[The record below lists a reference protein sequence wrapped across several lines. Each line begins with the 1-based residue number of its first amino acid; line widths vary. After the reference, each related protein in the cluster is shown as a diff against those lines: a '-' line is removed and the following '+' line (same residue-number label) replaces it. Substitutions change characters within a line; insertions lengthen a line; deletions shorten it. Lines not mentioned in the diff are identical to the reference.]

1 MDMSRARRLRP
12 EGGRPR
18 RRSKTRKRAEVPI
31 IRNATDE
38 SLRGEACV
46 LSWWQGAASL
56 GDQEG
61 RVHGGRPSS
70 VISPISTQT
79 DGDVPRKLIT
89 TGPCVSPLE
98 QVPDDSCF
106 PGEWL
111 AALSLGD
118 EQGRGRLHGGSA
130 ISPFFTGSAAP
141 SLSSDQPPCSNHK
154 ISMSALAM
162 EFCNLKI
169 WRLDMLSDHL
179 GISPESIWESVSRSC
194 SGSSSS
200 NSAASWSSSS
210 GSFTGTSGSSNE
222 VSFNAYLS
230 ALSEDMSVRSDKKAL
245 SCMDFIDRK
254 LLSILNDIA
263 GIMIE
268 GGCEMMLRRAID
280 RQSPQLASYIEILDI
295 NTILCGHK
303 DESKEILLKVWTTAM
318 HIIVGFLR
326 EMQRQL
332 NGQDLGY
339 FNRLKE
345 DYFLAIAKQSVMK
358 LLKAS
363 GSICIQNAP
372 IDPVYKDV
380 YSTLKP
386 DLSKMINVVMI
397 YQALNYGMPTIL
409 ALFSGQTKEFILA
422 QGEGLSQK
430 LSDMF
435 VKLAVEQNDLVRSQC
450 LDIFDTGVHR
460 STRHIMDQMRML
472 VQHKST
478 IYLILKGDKKA
489 FSELVV
495 QLISSLE
502 FMLYINSKGLQL
514 PGQQQMFLLNNVHF
528 VLQEAKRE
536 NDLGLILGEGW
547 LLQRH
552 DQLNLLITEYVDA
565 SWTPVMSCFLRRTRV
580 PEILWPCQLFDK
592 FTSSLEMT
600 YRVQK
605 TWKVTDPLI
614 RHKVREAIFQKVIP
628 EYRMH
633 VENYLEKKLKAERY
647 SIEQLESQ
655 LQELFEG

>member
-1 MDMSRARRLRP
+1 MDMSRAPRLP
-12 EGGRPR
+12 PAGGRPR

-31 IRNATDE
+31 FRNATDE
-38 SLRGEACV
+38 SRREEACV
-46 LSWWQGAASL
+46 LRGWLAAASL

-61 RVHGGRPSS
+61 RFHGGRPSS
-70 VISPISTQT
+70 AISPISTQT
-79 DGDVPRKLIT
+79 DGDGPLKLIG
-89 TGPCVSPLE
+89 GPCVSPVE
-98 QVPDDSCF
+98 QGPDESCF

-111 AALSLGD
+111 AALSHGD
-118 EQGRGRLHGGSA
+118 RRVHGASA
-130 ISPFFTGSAAP
+130 MSPFLAGSLAP
-141 SLSSDQPPCSNHK
+141 SLSSDQPPCSNLK
-154 ISMSALAM
+154 TAMSALAM
-162 EFCNLKI
+162 EFCNLNI
-169 WRLDMLSDHL
+169 WRLDVVSDL
-179 GISPESIWESVSRSC
+179 GISPASIWESVRR
-194 SGSSSS
+194 SGSNGCSS

-222 VSFNAYLS
+222 ASFNAYIS
-230 ALSEDMSVRSDKKAL
+230 ALSEDVSVRSDNKVF
-245 SCMDFIDRK
+245 SRMDFIDRK

-268 GGCEMMLRRAID
+268 GGCEKMLRRAID

-295 NTILCGHK
+295 NNILGGHK
-303 DESKEILLKVWTTAM
+303 EESKEILLKVWTTAM
-318 HIIVGFLR
+318 HIIIGFLK

-339 FNRLKE
+339 FNRFKE

-363 GSICIQNAP
+363 SSICVQNTS
-372 IDPVYKDV
+372 IDPVCKDV

-386 DLSKMINVVMI
+386 DLSNMIIVVMI
-397 YQALNYGMPTIL
+397 YQALNYGMPKIL

-422 QGEGLSQK
+422 EGEGVSHR

-450 LDIFDTGVHR
+450 LDISDTGVHR
-460 STRHIMDQMRML
+460 STRHIMDHIRML

-478 IYLILKGDKKA
+478 VYLILK
-489 FSELVV
+489 
-495 QLISSLE
+495 
-502 FMLYINSKGLQL
+502 
-514 PGQQQMFLLNNVHF
+514 GQQQMFLLNNAHF
-528 VLQEAKRE
+528 TLQEAKRE
-536 NDLGLILGEGW
+536 NDLALILGEGW

-552 DQLNLLITEYVDA
+552 DQLNLFITGYVDA

-580 PEILWPCQLFDK
+580 PEILWPHQLFDK

-600 YRVQK
+600 YRVQE

-614 RHKVREAIFQKVIP
+614 RRKVREAIFQKVIP

-633 VENYLEKKLKAERY
+633 MENSEKKSGRY

>member
-1 MDMSRARRLRP
+1 MDMSRPPRLP
-12 EGGRPR
+12 PAGGRPPR
-18 RRSKTRKRAEVPI
+18 RSSSKTRKRAEVPI
-31 IRNATDE
+31 VRNATDE
-38 SLRGEACV
+38 SRRWEACV
-46 LSWWQGAASL
+46 LRGWLAAASL
-56 GDQEG
+56 GEEG

-70 VISPISTQT
+70 AISPISTQT
-79 DGDVPRKLIT
+79 DGDGRRKLIG
-89 TGPCVSPLE
+89 GPCVSPVE
-98 QVPDDSCF
+98 QGPDESCF

-111 AALSLGD
+111 AALSFGD
-118 EQGRGRLHGGSA
+118 RQRRGRVHGGGA
-130 ISPFFTGSAAP
+130 MSPFFSGSSAS
-141 SLSSDQPPCSNHK
+141 SLSSDQPPCSNLK
-154 ISMSALAM
+154 TAMCALAM
-162 EFCNLKI
+162 EFCNLNI
-169 WRLDMLSDHL
+169 WRLDVLSDHL
-179 GISPESIWESVSRSC
+179 GISPASIWESVRRSC
-194 SGSSSS
+194 SSGSTS

-222 VSFNAYLS
+222 ACFNAYLS
-230 ALSEDMSVRSDKKAL
+230 ALSEDMSVRSDNKAF
-245 SCMDFIDRK
+245 SRMDFVDRK

-268 GGCEMMLRRAID
+268 GGCEKMLRRAID

-295 NTILCGHK
+295 NNILGDHK
-303 DESKEILLKVWTTAM
+303 EESKEILLKVWTTAT

-345 DYFLAIAKQSVMK
+345 DYFLAIAKQYVTK

-363 GSICIQNAP
+363 SSICVQNTS
-372 IDPVYKDV
+372 IDPVCKDV
-380 YSTLKP
+380 YSTVKP

-397 YQALNYGMPTIL
+397 YQALNYGMPKIL

-422 QGEGLSQK
+422 EGEGLSHR

-435 VKLAVEQNDLVRSQC
+435 VKLAVEENDLVRSQC

-460 STRHIMDQMRML
+460 STRHIMDHIRML
-472 VQHKST
+472 VQHKSAV
-478 IYLILKGDKKA
+478 YLILKGDKKA
-489 FSELVV
+489 LCELVV

-502 FMLYINSKGLQL
+502 IMLDINSKGLQL
-514 PGQQQMFLLNNVHF
+514 PGQQQMFLLNNAHF
-528 VLQEAKRE
+528 MLQEAKRE
-536 NDLGLILGEGW
+536 NDLALILGEGW
-547 LLQRH
+547 ILQRH
-552 DQLNLLITEYVDA
+552 DQLNLLITGYVDA

-580 PEILWPCQLFDK
+580 PEILWPHQLLDK
-592 FTSSLEMT
+592 FTSSFEMT

-614 RHKVREAIFQKVIP
+614 RHNVREAIFQKVIP

-633 VENYLEKKLKAERY
+633 MENYSEKGKAARY
-647 SIEQLESQ
+647 SIDQLESQ

>member
-1 MDMSRARRLRP
+1 
-12 EGGRPR
+12 
-18 RRSKTRKRAEVPI
+18 
-31 IRNATDE
+31 
-38 SLRGEACV
+38 
-46 LSWWQGAASL
+46 
-56 GDQEG
+56 
-61 RVHGGRPSS
+61 
-70 VISPISTQT
+70 
-79 DGDVPRKLIT
+79 
-89 TGPCVSPLE
+89 
-98 QVPDDSCF
+98 
-106 PGEWL
+106 
-111 AALSLGD
+111 
-118 EQGRGRLHGGSA
+118 
-130 ISPFFTGSAAP
+130 
-141 SLSSDQPPCSNHK
+141 
-154 ISMSALAM
+154 MSALAM
-162 EFCNLKI
+162 EFCNLNI
-169 WRLDMLSDHL
+169 WRLDVVSDL
-179 GISPESIWESVSRSC
+179 GISPASIWESVRR
-194 SGSSSS
+194 SGSNGCSS

-222 VSFNAYLS
+222 ASFNAYIS
-230 ALSEDMSVRSDKKAL
+230 ALSEDVSVRSDNKVF
-245 SCMDFIDRK
+245 SRMDFIDRK

-268 GGCEMMLRRAID
+268 GGCEKMLRRAID

-295 NTILCGHK
+295 NNILGGHK
-303 DESKEILLKVWTTAM
+303 EESKEILLKVWTTAM
-318 HIIVGFLR
+318 HIIIGFLK

-339 FNRLKE
+339 FNRFKE

-363 GSICIQNAP
+363 SSICVQNTS
-372 IDPVYKDV
+372 IDPVCKDV

-386 DLSKMINVVMI
+386 DLSNMIIVVMI
-397 YQALNYGMPTIL
+397 YQALNYGMPKIL

-422 QGEGLSQK
+422 EGEGVSHR

-450 LDIFDTGVHR
+450 LDISDTGVHR
-460 STRHIMDQMRML
+460 STRHIMDHIRML

-478 IYLILKGDKKA
+478 VYLILKGDKKA
-489 FSELVV
+489 LCELIV

-502 FMLYINSKGLQL
+502 FMLDINSKGLQL
-514 PGQQQMFLLNNVHF
+514 PGQQQMFLLNNAHF
-528 VLQEAKRE
+528 TLQEAKRE
-536 NDLGLILGEGW
+536 NDLALILGEGW

-552 DQLNLLITEYVDA
+552 DQLNLFITGYVDA

-580 PEILWPCQLFDK
+580 PEILWPHQLFDK

-600 YRVQK
+600 YRVQE

-614 RHKVREAIFQKVIP
+614 RRKVREAIFQKVIP

-633 VENYLEKKLKAERY
+633 MENSEKKSGRY

>member
-1 MDMSRARRLRP
+1 
-12 EGGRPR
+12 
-18 RRSKTRKRAEVPI
+18 
-31 IRNATDE
+31 
-38 SLRGEACV
+38 
-46 LSWWQGAASL
+46 
-56 GDQEG
+56 
-61 RVHGGRPSS
+61 
-70 VISPISTQT
+70 
-79 DGDVPRKLIT
+79 
-89 TGPCVSPLE
+89 
-98 QVPDDSCF
+98 
-106 PGEWL
+106 
-111 AALSLGD
+111 
-118 EQGRGRLHGGSA
+118 
-130 ISPFFTGSAAP
+130 
-141 SLSSDQPPCSNHK
+141 
-154 ISMSALAM
+154 MSALAM

-169 WRLDMLSDHL
+169 LRLDELSDHV
-179 GISPESIWESVSRSC
+179 GISPASIWESVRRSC
-194 SGSSSS
+194 SSGSSS

-222 VSFNAYLS
+222 ASFNAYLS
-230 ALSEDMSVRSDKKAL
+230 ALSEDMSVRSDNNKAF
-245 SCMDFIDRK
+245 SRMDFINRK
-254 LLSILNDIA
+254 LLSILNDIT

-268 GGCEMMLRRAID
+268 GGCEKMLRRAID

-295 NTILCGHK
+295 NNILGGHK
-303 DESKEILLKVWTTAM
+303 GESKETLIKVWTTAM

-339 FNRLKE
+339 FNRLEE

-363 GSICIQNAP
+363 SSIFIQDASIVP
-372 IDPVYKDV
+372 AYKDV
-380 YSTLKP
+380 HSTLKP
-386 DLSKMINVVMI
+386 DLSKVINVVMI

-422 QGEGLSQK
+422 EGEGLSHR

-450 LDIFDTGVHR
+450 LDISDTGVHR
-460 STRHIMDQMRML
+460 STRHIMDHMRML

-478 IYLILKGDKKA
+478 VYLILKGDEKA
-489 FSELVV
+489 LCELIV

-502 FMLYINSKGLQL
+502 FMLDINSKGLQH

-528 VLQEAKRE
+528 MLQEAKRE

-552 DQLNLLITEYVDA
+552 DQLNLYITGYVDA

-580 PEILWPCQLFDK
+580 PEILWPHQLFDK

-605 TWKVTDPLI
+605 TWKFTDPLI
-614 RHKVREAIFQKVIP
+614 RRKVREAIFQKVIP
-628 EYRMH
+628 EYR
-633 VENYLEKKLKAERY
+633 
-647 SIEQLESQ
+647 
-655 LQELFEG
+655 